1 MAKSFTVYAVNV
13 YRPPGKRKQK
23 PERKIIDIG
32 TITLHDNDTRAS
44 GRFHCTPTGSWAWDF
59 FALPFGS
66 PPPGL
71 PKDDGD
77 NTEQTAD
84 SEEASGDDAAEEPS
98 EDDDRS
104 GKLSLHH
111 TGQRPD
117 PSQP

>member
-1 MAKSFTVYAVNV
+1 MAKHFTVYAVNV

-32 TITLHDNDTRAS
+32 TIALHDNNTRMT

-71 PKDDGD
+71 AEDDD
-77 NTEQTAD
+77 DEAEQTAD
-84 SEEASGDDAAEEPS
+84 SEPASGDDAAEQEPS
-98 EDDDRS
+98 EEQ
-104 GKLSLHH
+104 G
-111 TGQRPD
+111 
-117 PSQP
+117 